1 MTIESGP
8 TERESF
14 EADSP
19 RSIKEA
25 VENID
30 RLSDEAA
37 ISLAEELLSAFDRE
51 VLKVEGDN
59 EQVKFE
65 LKKRAARLPKFLRFG
80 ADSLAVGRP
89 AAEIAE
95 AAETDLSQEGEHYQA
110 LLAEVHLVFE
120 ETVRQMKLLVDSRSR
135 QKAVLA
141 ANIRAR
147 AGYQRGFRK
156 KRIRLDNCCRQLA
169 ELLISRGGRDQ
180 QRMRL

>member
-65 LKKRAARLPKFLRFG
+65 LKK
-80 ADSLAVGRP
+80 
-89 AAEIAE
+89 E
-95 AAETDLSQEGEHYQA
+95 
-110 LLAEVHLVFE
+110 
-120 ETVRQMKLLVDSRSR
+120 
-135 QKAVLA
+135 
-141 ANIRAR
+141 
-147 AGYQRGFRK
+147 
-156 KRIRLDNCCRQLA
+156 RLDCRNFFGLAPTVWQLA
-169 ELLISRGGRDQ
+169 GR
-180 QRMRL
+180 RPK